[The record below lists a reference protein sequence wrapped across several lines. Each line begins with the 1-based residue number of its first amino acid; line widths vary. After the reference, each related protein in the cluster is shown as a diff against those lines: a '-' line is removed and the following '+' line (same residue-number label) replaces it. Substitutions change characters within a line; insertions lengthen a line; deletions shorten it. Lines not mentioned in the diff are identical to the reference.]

1 MKLTYFPANI
11 TFKIQKDRTNS
22 IVIERNTLFEEF
34 VVELKKQI
42 EKKGDN
48 FLCVSEGKDIDLSRE
63 AVLIASPFDIAYEK
77 KDLQKKVVSYVVSE
91 LRSSELSDELAG
103 IFEKLMILLENLSL
117 SLDFEFSFSL
127 LDDVDFL
134 KAVDVFLPPQ
144 EGRFAEKLISYADII
159 YKLTG
164 KNIFVIANCDAYISD
179 EDYAE
184 LCKYFRYAGLLLIW
198 LRNRQRCLNGD
209 ENEYIIDNDLCELH

>member
-11 TFKIQKDRTNS
+11 TFKIQKERTNS

-77 KDLQKKVVSYVVSE
+77 RIYRKRL
-91 LRSSELSDELAG
+91 
-103 IFEKLMILLENLSL
+103 FLML
-117 SLDFEFSFSL
+117 
-127 LDDVDFL
+127 
-134 KAVDVFLPPQ
+134 
-144 EGRFAEKLISYADII
+144 
-159 YKLTG
+159 
-164 KNIFVIANCDAYISD
+164 
-179 EDYAE
+179 
-184 LCKYFRYAGLLLIW
+184 
-198 LRNRQRCLNGD
+198 
-209 ENEYIIDNDLCELH
+209 